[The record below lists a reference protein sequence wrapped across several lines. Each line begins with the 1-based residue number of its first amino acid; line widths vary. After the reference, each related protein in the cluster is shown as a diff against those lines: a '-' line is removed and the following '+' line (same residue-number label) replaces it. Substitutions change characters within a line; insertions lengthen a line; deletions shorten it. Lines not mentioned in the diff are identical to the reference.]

1 MKNVMSFEEFV
12 NEEVNFLFE
21 ARQYFK
27 AKNNPKAFDEF
38 TKKYAQIKE
47 EIIHSAATLP
57 GVEVVD
63 DLTKIFPDAKKWWQ
77 KGNPDPSAGNPQMG
91 GITSRS
97 NQQVSKY
104 KWQMP
109 SDVSYFFD
117 GSDEDRVTLSEDY
130 GDIKVFV
137 KTEDIT
143 KVWSAWH
150 AKLLEIGKKHG
161 IPVGEWVYNPTQSLL
176 VSEPSDKP
184 DDRQYLWW
192 SDENGGESIQAKYPE
207 LGYVCMK
214 LPFQLIM
221 RLTPEES
228 KAFAAPLK
236 MKAAWPMIKKLID
249 PTNSASVADQEDD
262 PNWSVVGSLKL
273 GDFIQ
278 VWSEFYASE
287 DFGVNL
293 DIAEEITNAII
304 SQIGPGT
311 PVKSKADFVVSGSEM
326 RQAYMG
332 NIAYIRWD
340 WDGPSLFVHKND
352 LKKFEALCK
361 GIKVAV

>member
-1 MKNVMSFEEFV
+1 MKNVITFEEYL
-12 NEEVNFLFE
+12 NEQVNFLFE

-27 AKNNPKAFDEF
+27 AKNNPKAFDVF

-57 GVEVVD
+57 GVKVVD
-63 DLTKIFPDAKKWWQ
+63 DLTKIFPDAKTWWNQ
-77 KGNPDPSAGNPQMG
+77 GNPDPSAGNPYMG
-91 GITSRS
+91 GLGARS

-109 SDVSYFFD
+109 SEISYFFD
-117 GSDEDRVTLSEDY
+117 GSDEDRVTLGENY

-137 KTEDIT
+137 KTEDVA

-150 AKLLEIGKKHG
+150 AKLSEIGKKYG
-161 IPVGEWVYNPTQSLL
+161 IPVGKWEYNPIQSLI
-176 VSEPSDKP
+176 VSEPSNKP
-184 DDRQYLWW
+184 EDRQYLWW
-192 SDENGGESIQAKYPE
+192 SDESGGEAIQAKYPE

-249 PTNSASVADQEDD
+249 PANSASVADQEDD

-278 VWSEFYASE
+278 VWSDFYATE
-287 DFGVNL
+287 EFNVNS
-293 DIAEEITNAII
+293 DIAKDITDAIL

-311 PVKSKADFVVSGSEM
+311 MVKSKADFAVSGAEQ
-326 RQAYMG
+326 RQCYNG
-332 NIAYIRWD
+332 NIPYILWD
-340 WDGPSLFVHKND
+340 WDGTSIFVHKND

-361 GIKVAV
+361 GIKIPV

>member
-1 MKNVMSFEEFV
+1 MKNVITFEEFL

-63 DLTKIFPDAKKWWQ
+63 DLTKIFPDAKTWWQ
-77 KGNPDPSAGNPQMG
+77 KGNPDPSAGNPFHGGMG
-91 GITSRS
+91 AKS

-117 GSDEDRVTLSEDY
+117 GEDEDRVTLHEDY
-130 GDIKVFV
+130 GSVKVFV

-150 AKLLEIGKKHG
+150 AKLSEIGKKYG

-192 SDENGGESIQAKYPE
+192 SDESGGKDIQSKYPE

-214 LPFQLIM
+214 LPFQFYM

-249 PTNSASVADQEDD
+249 PSNSASNNEQEDD

-278 VWSEFYASE
+278 VWSDFYATE
-287 DFGVNL
+287 DFGVNSGIAS
-293 DIAEEITNAII
+293 DITDAII

-311 PVKSKADFVVSGSEM
+311 IVKSKADFAVSGAEQ
-326 RQAYMG
+326 RQCFNG
-332 NIAYIRWD
+332 NIPYIRWD
-340 WDGPSLFVHKND
+340 WDGTSIFVHKND

-361 GIKVAV
+361 GIKIAV

>member
-1 MKNVMSFEEFV
+1 MG
-12 NEEVNFLFE
+12 
-21 ARQYFK
+21 
-27 AKNNPKAFDEF
+27 AK
-38 TKKYAQIKE
+38 
-47 EIIHSAATLP
+47 
-57 GVEVVD
+57 
-63 DLTKIFPDAKKWWQ
+63 
-77 KGNPDPSAGNPQMG
+77 
-91 GITSRS
+91 S

-117 GSDEDRVTLSEDY
+117 GEDEDRVTLHEDY
-130 GDIKVFV
+130 GSVKVFV

-150 AKLLEIGKKHG
+150 AKLSEIGKKYG

-192 SDENGGESIQAKYPE
+192 SDESGGKDIQSKYPE

-214 LPFQLIM
+214 LPFQFYM

-249 PTNSASVADQEDD
+249 PSNSASNNEQEDD

-278 VWSEFYASE
+278 VWSDFYATE
-287 DFGVNL
+287 DFGVNSGIAS
-293 DIAEEITNAII
+293 DITDAII

-311 PVKSKADFVVSGSEM
+311 IVKSKADFAVSGAEQ
-326 RQAYMG
+326 RQCFNG
-332 NIAYIRWD
+332 NIPYIRWD
-340 WDGPSLFVHKND
+340 WDGTSIFVHKND

-361 GIKVAV
+361 GIKIAV